1 MDCELAN
8 LVIRFGAS
16 RLSIMAKP
24 TRSHICPHLGLKSDP
39 TTALHFASV
48 GNYCHHAK
56 PPEVVKEAHQTAFC
70 LVAEHTACP
79 VYKMAAGSR
88 LPRKYRANATAK
100 ERKKLQIGT
109 LPIVLGAFLLVLGAF
124 VILQLTS
131 PNGIFNTTPAPSP
144 TQRNTAVILTVTP
157 LASAEAFQPF
167 CQPPPSWNVYVV
179 KSNDTFNTLSVT
191 YARPAKQ
198 LMDANCRSSVTDLTS
213 GERIY
218 VPALPTETPTP
229 TATVTK
235 TPTPT
240 TRIIRTRP
248 PNLLPTWTGTYEIIP
263 FTPTPTNTPTPTDTP
278 VPTDTPLPTLP
289 G

>member
-1 MDCELAN
+1 
-8 LVIRFGAS
+8 
-16 RLSIMAKP
+16 MAKP

-48 GNYCHHAK
+48 GNYCHHAN
-56 PPEVVKEAHQTAFC
+56 PPEVVKEAHQTAYC

-88 LPRKYRANATAK
+88 LPRKFRANAAAK
-100 ERKKLQIGT
+100 ERKKIQIGT
-109 LPIVLGAFLLVLGAF
+109 LPIVIGAVLLVLGAF
-124 VILQLTS
+124 VILQLNN
-131 PNGIFNTTPAPSP
+131 PNGIFSTRIEPSP
-144 TQRNTAVILTVTP
+144 TVGSEVVIVTRTP
-157 LASAEAFQPF
+157 MPSQEAFQPF
-167 CQPPPSWNVYVV
+167 CQPPPSWNLYLVGR
-179 KSNDTFNTLSVT
+179 NDTFTTLSIK
-191 YARPAKQ
+191 YARPAKE
-198 LMDANCRSSVTDLTS
+198 LMDANCRSSVTDLTA

-218 VPALPTETPTP
+218 MPALPTATPTP

-248 PNLLPTWTGTYEIIP
+248 PDLLPTWTGTFEIIP

-278 VPTDTPLPTLP
+278 IPTETVDLGTPLPTLP
-289 G
+289 TP